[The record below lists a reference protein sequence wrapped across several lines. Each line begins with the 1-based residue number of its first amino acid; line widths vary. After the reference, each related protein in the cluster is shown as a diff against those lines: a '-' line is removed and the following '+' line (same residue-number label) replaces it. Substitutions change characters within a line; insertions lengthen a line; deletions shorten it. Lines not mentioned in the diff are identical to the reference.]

1 MPFAKYTAAQ
11 SQEERLQELTDRLEN
26 GIKELY
32 TSGRYAEYLAA
43 MSKFHHYSFG
53 NVVLILLQ
61 CPTATKVAGYNRWK
75 KDFGRQVKKGEHG
88 ISILCPCPQ
97 TRWMQ
102 KQKTDSESGL
112 PIFSEDGSPVMEP
125 VRVTIP
131 RFKIGTVFDIS
142 QTEGREL
149 PSIVASE
156 LTGEVESFQ
165 TLYDC
170 LAELS
175 PVPITED
182 EVPGAAK
189 GFFSSEEQRIVL
201 RRGMPQLQIIK
212 TLVHEIAHAMLHDK
226 TKIPVEEQ
234 KVRSQKEVEAE
245 SVAYVVCQYIGLDTS
260 DYSFGYVAG
269 WSKDKDLRELKN
281 SLGIIQA
288 TAGEMISKIEAAFG
302 RNPEPEQVPE
312 KQQLQQR

>member
-11 SQEERLQELTDRLEN
+11 SQEERLRELTDRLEN

-32 TSGRYAEYLAA
+32 ASGRYAEYLAA

-97 TRWMQ
+97 TRWTQ
-102 KQKTDSESGL
+102 KQKTDSISGL
-112 PIFSEDGSPVMEP
+112 PILSEDGSPVMET

-131 RFKIGTVFDIS
+131 RFKIGTVFDVS

-165 TLYDC
+165 RLYAC
-170 LAELS
+170 LAKLS

-182 EVPGAAK
+182 ELPGAAK

-201 RRGMPQLQIIK
+201 RRGMPQLQIMK
-212 TLVHEIAHAMLHDK
+212 TLVHEIAHAKLHDK
-226 TKIPVEEQ
+226 TKIPIEEQ

-269 WSKDKDLRELKN
+269 WSRDKELRELKN

-288 TAGEMISKIEAAFG
+288 TAGEIISKIEAAFG
-302 RNPEPEQVPE
+302 RSPEPEQVPE

>member
-1 MPFAKYTAAQ
+1 MPFTKYAAAQ
-11 SQEERLQELTDRLEN
+11 TQEERLQELTDRLEN

-32 TSGRYAEYLAA
+32 VSGRYAEYLAA

-102 KQKTDSESGL
+102 KQKTDSDSGL
-112 PIFSEDGSPVMEP
+112 PILSEDGSPVMET

-201 RRGMPQLQIIK
+201 RRGMPQLQIVK

-269 WSKDKDLRELKN
+269 WSKDKELRELKD
-281 SLGIIQA
+281 SLSVIQS

>member
-112 PIFSEDGSPVMEP
+112 SIFSEDGNPVMEP
-125 VRVTIP
+125 VRITIP

-245 SVAYVVCQYIGLDTS
+245 SVAYVVCQYIDLDTS